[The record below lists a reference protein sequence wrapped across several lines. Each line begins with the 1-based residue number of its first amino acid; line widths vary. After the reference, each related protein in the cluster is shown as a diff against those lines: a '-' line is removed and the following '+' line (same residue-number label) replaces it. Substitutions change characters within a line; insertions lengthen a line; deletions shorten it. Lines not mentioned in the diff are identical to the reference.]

1 VSFDLERLYAL
12 LPAVYRA
19 RDAEQDKPPLKSLLA
34 VIAEQVGVLE
44 EDLAQLYDDQ
54 FIETC
59 AEWVVPYIG
68 DLVGTRALFA
78 WPAAS
83 FSNRA
88 QVAHTLAYR
97 RRKGTAAVLEQLARD
112 ATGWDANVVEFFQLL
127 ATTQYMKHLRPQPLA
142 TVDLRDWRALERAH
156 TPFDVQA
163 HTVDVRRIES
173 RRGKYNIPNVGLFLW
188 RLGSHSL
195 TNAPAYKVD
204 DRHYLFNP
212 LGFDTVIYNRPV
224 TEAEI
229 EHLATPLNVPM
240 PLSRRVLDADKALYY
255 GADNSLTLTVNGTA
269 ATADEVLVCDLS
281 GSNWAG
287 TDDKHHKIDPVLGRI
302 LLKDKLAAKPSVRVT
317 FHYGFSA
324 ELGGGEYGRASSF
337 TDGLTPLVKVPND
350 AATIQAALNALGSGG
365 VVELESNDY
374 FIETPDIHAG
384 AGATIELRAADE
396 QRPVVVPT
404 GDVWIKGGTDAEVI
418 INGLALSGGT
428 LHIPAADALG
438 HKNELRRLRLVH
450 CTLLPLASQAIGG
463 VAAEAAA
470 APRIVCDAPDV
481 IIELERSI
489 VGAIHAVAGATVRI
503 VDSIVDASD
512 ETLFACA
519 GDQDG
524 ALGAALEVENS
535 TIIGRVY
542 TQMLEASNTIF
553 LARAGVGA
561 PNPAPIKAERLQQ
574 GCVRFSYVPPGS
586 LVPRTYRCQPEPGSS
601 PAEQA
606 RVRPSF
612 NSLHYGDASY
622 CQLSAN
628 CAVEIRQG
636 AADEAEMGAFHQLYQ
651 PQRTAN
657 LRARLDEYLR
667 FNLEA
672 GIFYA
677 S

>member
-1 VSFDLERLYAL
+1 MSFDIEQLYAL

-19 RDAEQDKPPLKSLLA
+19 RDAEQGEPLKALLA
-34 VIAEQVGVLE
+34 VVAEQVGVLE

-78 WPAAS
+78 WPDAS

-88 QVAHTLAYR
+88 EVAHTLAYR

-127 ATTQYMKHLRPQPLA
+127 ATTQYMKHLRPKNLGP
-142 TVDLRDWRALERAH
+142 VDLRDWRALERVN
-156 TPFDVQA
+156 TPFDRLA

-188 RLGSHSL
+188 RLGGHSL

-204 DRHYLFNP
+204 ERRYRFNP
-212 LGFDTVIYNRPV
+212 LGFDIALYNLPV
-224 TEAEI
+224 TEEEI

-240 PLSRRVLDADKALYY
+240 PISRRILDADKDSYY
-255 GADNSLTLTVNGTA
+255 GADNSLALKVNGTEA
-269 ATADEVLVCDLS
+269 KPGEVVVCDLS

-287 TDDKHHKIDPVLGRI
+287 TDDVHHKIDPVLGRI
-302 LLKDKLAAKPSVRVT
+302 LLKDKLDPNPTVRVT

-324 ELGGGEYGRASSF
+324 EIGGGEYGRASSF
-337 TDGLTPLVKVPND
+337 TDNLTPLVKVPND
-350 AATIQAALNALGSGG
+350 AATIQAALSALVAGG

-374 FIETPDIHAG
+374 FIETPDIHAP
-384 AGATIELRAADE
+384 AGAKLELRAADE
-396 QRPVVVPT
+396 ERPVVVPT
-404 GDVWIKGGTDAEVI
+404 GDVWLKGATDSEVI
-418 INGLALSGGT
+418 INGLVLSGGT

-438 HKNELRRLRLVH
+438 NKNELRLLRLVH

-463 VAAEAAA
+463 GAAEATV

-481 IIELERSI
+481 IIEIERSI

-512 ETLFACA
+512 ETKFACA
-519 GDQDG
+519 ADKDG
-524 ALGAALEVENS
+524 TLGAALEVENS

-553 LARAGVGA
+553 LARVAAGD

-574 GCVRFSYVPPGS
+574 GCVRFSYVPPDS
-586 LVPRTYRCQPEPGSS
+586 RVPRQFHCQPQPGSS

-622 CQLSAN
+622 CRLNAG

-636 AADEAEMGAFHQLYQ
+636 ADDEAEMGAFHQLYQ

-667 FNLEA
+667 FGLEA
-672 GIFYA
+672 GIFYG

>member
-1 VSFDLERLYAL
+1 MSFDIEKLYAL

-19 RDAEQDKPPLKSLLA
+19 RDAAQDEPLKALLA
-34 VIAEQVGVLE
+34 VVAEQVGVLE

-59 AEWVVPYIG
+59 AEWAVPYIG

-78 WPAAS
+78 WPEAS

-88 QVAHTLAYR
+88 EVAHTIAYR

-127 ATTQYMKHLRPQPLA
+127 ATTEYMKHLRPKHLGP
-142 TVDLRDWRALERAH
+142 VDLRDWRALERIN

-163 HTVDVRRIES
+163 HTVDVRRIEPG
-173 RRGKYNIPNVGLFLW
+173 RGKYNIPNVGLFLW

-204 DRHYLFNP
+204 DRRYLFNP
-212 LGFDTVIYNRPV
+212 LGFDTMLYNRPV
-224 TEAEI
+224 TEEEI
-229 EHLATPLNVPM
+229 EHLATPMNVPM
-240 PLSRRVLDADKALYY
+240 PISRRVFDADKALYY
-255 GADNSLTLTVNGTA
+255 GADNSLALIVNGA
-269 ATADEVLVCDLS
+269 EATLDEVLVCDLS

-302 LLKDKLAAKPSVRVT
+302 LLKDKLAANPSVRVT

-324 ELGGGEYGRASSF
+324 EMGGGEYGRASSF
-337 TDGLTPLVKVPND
+337 TDKLTPLVKVPND
-350 AATIQAALNALGSGG
+350 APTIQAALNTLTAGG
-365 VVELESNDY
+365 VVELESNNY
-374 FIETPDIHAG
+374 FVETPDIHAP
-384 AGATIELRAADE
+384 AGASVELRAADE

-404 GDVWIKGGTDAEVI
+404 GDVWIKGGTDATVI

-450 CTLLPLASQAIGG
+450 CTLLPLASQTIGG
-463 VAAEAAA
+463 VAAEASVP
-470 APRIVCDAPDV
+470 PRIVCDATDV
-481 IIELERSI
+481 VIEIERSI
-489 VGAIHAVAGATVRI
+489 VGAIHAVEGATVRI
-503 VDSIVDASD
+503 VDSIVDATD
-512 ETLFACA
+512 ETAFACA
-519 GDQDG
+519 ADENGT
-524 ALGAALEVENS
+524 LGAALEVENS
-535 TIIGRVY
+535 TIIGRVN

-553 LARAGVGA
+553 LARLKAADPKGA
-561 PNPAPIKAERLQQ
+561 PVSAERLQQ

-601 PAEQA
+601 EPEQA

-612 NSLHYGDASY
+612 NSLQYGAASY
-622 CQLSAN
+622 CQLNTN

-636 AADEAEMGAFHQLYQ
+636 ADDEAEMGAFHQLYQ

-667 FNLEA
+667 FGLEA